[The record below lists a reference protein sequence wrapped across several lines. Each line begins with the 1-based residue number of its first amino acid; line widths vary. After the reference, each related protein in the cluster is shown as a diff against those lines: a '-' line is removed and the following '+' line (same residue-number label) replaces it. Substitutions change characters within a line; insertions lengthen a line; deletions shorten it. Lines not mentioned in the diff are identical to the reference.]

1 MGESGTV
8 TTRSRRRLTYTVGAI
23 LAVLFGMLWP
33 YAVVRAA
40 TPPQVVHVA
49 CYHGPFHG
57 WAFTVRTDTAAS
69 MHLWD
74 AAVDGPNGVIPA
86 GTPGSAGSA
95 TTRSGPGRCSSAPT
109 SWRCPAPPCAA
120 PDITPPAARND
131 MGRWRPA

>member
-1 MGESGTV
+1 MRESRTV

-86 GTPGSAGSA
+86 GTTRLGRFGDDTFRPG
-95 TTRSGPGRCSSAPT
+95 TLLVGPYVVEVSR
-109 SWRCPAPPCAA
+109 AA
-120 PDITPPAARND
+120 LCGARHTPPAARND
-131 MGRWRPA
+131 VGRWRPA